1 MKITEYKTVAEQSV
15 RELDEEVNRLISRG
29 FELYGSPYSSGVEA
43 EDHLI
48 CQAMVKIQSVAEGNT
63 PDIAVK
69 VG

>member
-15 RELDEEVNRLISRG
+15 RELDEEVNRLLTRG
-29 FELYGSPYSSGVEA
+29 FELYGSPYASGVEA

-63 PDIAVK
+63 PVQD
-69 VG
+69 